1 MSTAHVVIAVKDLAA
16 AKTRLAD
23 AFDDVDRARL
33 VVAMFRDTV
42 VAAHAVD
49 SVGAVTVVTPDPAVS
64 VAALELGARVVR
76 EPCDISPHDSVA
88 RLNQAFAAAA
98 SMVRDEGDDDII
110 ALQAD
115 LPALRSDELADAYRL
130 APGGTRSVV
139 SDHHG
144 TGTAALILKG
154 RLEEFTP
161 LFGPA
166 SARRHRESG
175 ANDLRGLW
183 PGLRLDVDTIDDVRA
198 AHALGVGHAT
208 AEVLRSL
215 GWQT

>member
-23 AFDDVDRARL
+23 AFADADRARL

-42 VAAHAVD
+42 VAAQAVD
-49 SVGAVTVVTPDPAVS
+49 AVGAVTVVTPDPAVS
-64 VAALELGARVVR
+64 DAALELGARVVR
-76 EPCDISPHDSVA
+76 EPCDVSPGNSVA
-88 RLNQAFAAAA
+88 RLNSAFAAAA
-98 SMVRDEGDDDII
+98 SMVRAEGDDDII

-115 LPALRSDELADAYRL
+115 LPALRPAELAQAYRL
-130 APGGTRSVV
+130 APSGMRSVV

-154 RLEEFTP
+154 NAEEFAP
-161 LFGPA
+161 LFGPS

-175 ANDLRGLW
+175 AEDLHGSW

-198 AHALGVGHAT
+198 AHALGVGRAT
-208 AEVLRSL
+208 TEVLGSL
-215 GWQT
+215 GW

>member
-23 AFDDVDRARL
+23 AFADADRARL

-42 VAAHAVD
+42 VAAWAVEA
-49 SVGAVTVVTPDPAVS
+49 VGAVTVVTPDSAVS
-64 VAALELGARVVR
+64 DAAAELGARVIQ
-76 EPCDISPHDSVA
+76 EPCDRSPQDSVA
-88 RLNQAFAAAA
+88 RLNSAFTAAA
-98 SMVRDEGDDDII
+98 SLVRDEGDDDII

-115 LPALRSDELADAYRL
+115 LPALRSRELAQAYRL
-130 APGGTRSVV
+130 APADTRSVV

-154 RLEEFTP
+154 HTEEFAP

-175 ANDLRGLW
+175 ANDLDGFW
-183 PGLRLDVDTIDDVRA
+183 PGLRLDVDTIDEVRA
-198 AHALGVGHAT
+198 AHALGVGDAT
-208 AEVLRSL
+208 AAVLRSL
-215 GWQT
+215 GW

>member
-23 AFDDVDRARL
+23 AFADADRARL

-42 VAAHAVD
+42 DAARAVNA
-49 SVGAVTVVTPDPAVS
+49 VGTVTVVTPDPAVS
-64 VAALELGARVVR
+64 AAADELGARVVA
-76 EPCDISPHDSVA
+76 EPCDNASHDSVA
-88 RLNQAFAAAA
+88 RLNSAFRAAA
-98 SMVRDEGDDDII
+98 SVVRAEGTDDII

-115 LPALRSDELADAYRL
+115 LPALRSEELAEAYEL
-130 APGGTRSVV
+130 AAEGARSVV

-144 TGTAALILKG
+144 TGTAALISKSRG
-154 RLEEFTP
+154 GDFMP

-175 ANDLRGLW
+175 AAELTGAW
-183 PGLRLDVDTIDDVRA
+183 PGLRLDVDTIDDVRR
-198 AHALGVGHAT
+198 AHALGVGENT
-208 AEVLRSL
+208 AAVLRSL
-215 GWQT
+215 GW